1 MNIEKKWKVACQGAV
16 SSEDDAKQAMND
28 RKRTAAS
35 KKKQSSIFNL
45 QSSILYY
52 HLCPTALG
60 HAGILF
66 QTDPF
71 FLKGVFLPR
80 SRKSDLLERMKEDGP
95 AKPARAKEA
104 LVICKEIQAYFEG
117 SPVKTPWELLD
128 LSELT
133 PLQYMVLKAA
143 ATVRYGE
150 VRSYGQIA
158 AQVGRPQAC
167 RFVGTTLSRNP
178 FPIFIPCHRIVRA
191 DGSPGGFSGGTD
203 LKRRMLLL
211 EK

>member
-1 MNIEKKWKVACQGAV
+1 V
-16 SSEDDAKQAMND
+16 SSEDDAKQVMNN
-28 RKRTAAS
+28 RKQTATS
-35 KKKQSSIFNL
+35 KNQQSPIFNL

-52 HLCPTALG
+52 HLCPTAFG
-60 HAGILF
+60 DTAMLF

-71 FLKGVFLPR
+71 LVKTVFLPQSQKR
-80 SRKSDLLERMKEDGP
+80 TLLERMKKSGP
-95 AKPARAKEA
+95 AKPGHTQEV
-104 LVICKEIQAYFEG
+104 LNMCEEIRTYFEG
-117 SPVKTPWELLD
+117 SPVKTPWKLLA
-128 LSELT
+128 LGGLT
-133 PLQYMVLKAA
+133 PLQCSVLKAVA
-143 ATVRYGE
+143 SVRYGE

-158 AQVGRPQAC
+158 AQIGRPQAC

-191 DGSPGGFSGGTD
+191 DGSPGGFSGGIG

>member
-1 MNIEKKWKVACQGAV
+1 MQQ
-16 SSEDDAKQAMND
+16 QAMNNQQ
-28 RKRTAAS
+28 RRTNS
-35 KKKQSSIFNL
+35 SNKQSSIFNL
-45 QSSILYY
+45 QSSIVYY
-52 HLCPTALG
+52 HICPTTLG

-71 FLKGVFLPR
+71 LVKGIFLPQSQKR
-80 SRKSDLLERMKEDGP
+80 TLLERMKKSGP
-95 AKPARAKEA
+95 AKPGHTQAVLNMCE
-104 LVICKEIQAYFEG
+104 EIGTYFEG

-133 PLQYMVLKAA
+133 PLQCTVLKA
-143 ATVRYGE
+143 VGSVGYGE

>member
-1 MNIEKKWKVACQGAV
+1 MQLKVMNRR
-16 SSEDDAKQAMND
+16 KQ
-28 RKRTAAS
+28 TANS
-35 KKKQSSIFNL
+35 NKKQSSIFNF
-45 QSSILYY
+45 QSSILSY
-52 HLCPTALG
+52 HICTTAFG

-71 FLKGVFLPR
+71 LLKGIFLPQSQKR
-80 SRKSDLLERMKEDGP
+80 TLLQRMKKSGP
-95 AKPARAKEA
+95 AKPGYTQAVLHMCE
-104 LVICKEIQAYFEG
+104 EIRTYFEG
-117 SPVKTPWELLD
+117 SPVKAPWELLD
-128 LSELT
+128 LDGLT
-133 PLQYMVLKAA
+133 PLQCAVLKAVS
-143 ATVRYGE
+143 TVRYGE

-158 AQVGRPQAC
+158 AQVGRLQAC

-178 FPIFIPCHRIVRA
+178 FPILIPCHRIVCA